1 MAGMEGVEPP
11 LTEPESAVLPLDD
24 IPMTASLRSAVP
36 LRKKEIYGKSR
47 RDASPNFDFFEIQS
61 NWPNFSPTREGPV
74 KPTAVHEGQNA
85 ASGSRQPLA
94 DSTVKTIAPGST
106 IEVSMIA

>member
-61 NWPNFSPTREGPV
+61 NQIQSNWPNLVQPV
-74 KPTAVHEGQNA
+74 KD
-85 ASGSRQPLA
+85 L
-94 DSTVKTIAPGST
+94 
-106 IEVSMIA
+106 

>member
-36 LRKKEIYGKSR
+36 LRKKEIYGKSG
-47 RDASPNFDFFEIQS
+47 RDASPILTFLK
-61 NWPNFSPTREGPV
+61 FSQIRPTREGPV
-74 KPTAVHEGQNA
+74 KSTAAHEGQNA

-94 DSTVKTIAPGST
+94 DSTAKTIAPGNT
-106 IEVSMIA
+106 IEVSMIT

>member
-36 LRKKEIYGKSR
+36 LRKKEIYGKFYGG
-47 RDASPNFDFFEIQS
+47 ASPFLTFLKIGQFA
-61 NWPNFSPTREGPV
+61 PTHEGPV
-74 KPTAVHEGQNA
+74 KPNRMQGAKC
-85 ASGSRQPLA
+85 R
-94 DSTVKTIAPGST
+94 KRTIAAVGRLLHPGRRQ
-106 IEVSMIA
+106 

>member
-1 MAGMEGVEPP
+1 MVARTGFEPVISALRGRCPKPLDERAKPKALAGIEGVEPP

-61 NWPNFSPTREGPV
+61 NWPNLVQPV
-74 KPTAVHEGQNA
+74 KD
-85 ASGSRQPLA
+85 L
-94 DSTVKTIAPGST
+94 
-106 IEVSMIA
+106 

>member
-1 MAGMEGVEPP
+1 MVAPTRFELVISALRGRRPEPLDERAVCKMQRAGMEGVEPP

-36 LRKKEIYGKSR
+36 LRKKEIYGKSG

-61 NWPNFSPTREGPV
+61 N
-74 KPTAVHEGQNA
+74 TAN
-85 ASGSRQPLA
+85 
-94 DSTVKTIAPGST
+94 T
-106 IEVSMIA
+106 

>member
-24 IPMTASLRSAVP
+24 IPMTALLRSAVP

-61 NWPNFSPTREGPV
+61 N
-74 KPTAVHEGQNA
+74 TAN
-85 ASGSRQPLA
+85 
-94 DSTVKTIAPGST
+94 T
-106 IEVSMIA
+106 

>member
-47 RDASPNFDFFEIQS
+47 CDASPNFDFFEIQS
-61 NWPNFSPTREGPV
+61 NWPNLVQPV
-74 KPTAVHEGQNA
+74 KD
-85 ASGSRQPLA
+85 L
-94 DSTVKTIAPGST
+94 
-106 IEVSMIA
+106 

>member
-36 LRKKEIYGKSR
+36 LRKKEIYGKFYG
-47 RDASPNFDFFEIQS
+47 DASPIFNFF
-61 NWPNFSPTREGPV
+61 
-74 KPTAVHEGQNA
+74 
-85 ASGSRQPLA
+85 
-94 DSTVKTIAPGST
+94 
-106 IEVSMIA
+106 

>member
-36 LRKKEIYGKSR
+36 LRKKEIYGKFYG
-47 RDASPNFDFFEIQS
+47 DASPIFNFFENRPI
-61 NWPNFSPTREGPV
+61 WPDLAQPV
-74 KPTAVHEGQNA
+74 KDLW
-85 ASGSRQPLA
+85 S
-94 DSTVKTIAPGST
+94 
-106 IEVSMIA
+106 

>member
-36 LRKKEIYGKSR
+36 LRKKEIYGKFYG
-47 RDASPNFDFFEIQS
+47 DASPIFNFFENRPICS
-61 NWPNFSPTREGPV
+61 DP
-74 KPTAVHEGQNA
+74 
-85 ASGSRQPLA
+85 
-94 DSTVKTIAPGST
+94 
-106 IEVSMIA
+106 